1 MKQVQFTNTPLPF
14 LLLAPQVIIV
24 SIFFFWPAFW
34 ALWKSLFVEDPF
46 MGNAIFTGLDNFMML
61 FEDSSYWGTFAYTLL
76 FSLIVSLGALSVAMV
91 LAVNANAIMHRQAR
105 NGYRSLIMWIY
116 AVAPALAG
124 FVGAS
129 VFNQHF
135 GTFTHMLQNMGIDFN
150 IAQNGTHASIAII
163 LMSIWKQVSVNF
175 IFLLAGLQNIPNSV
189 KEASSLDCR
198 SPMRRFWTI
207 TFPLLAPTNF
217 FLLVINTTYAF
228 FETFGVIDLMTFRG
242 FPGGKTLVYEA
253 YKAYRDQD
261 YGGSAAQCVVLMIVV
276 FLLTFIQFRFIERKI
291 HY

>member
-1 MKQVQFTNTPLPF
+1 MKRVQFNRPF
-14 LLLAPQVIIV
+14 LPIMLLAPQVLII
-24 SIFFFWPAFW
+24 SIFFFWPALW

-46 MGNAIFTGLDNFMML
+46 MGNAIFTGLDNFKIL
-61 FEDSSYWGTFAYTLL
+61 FTNSDYWGIFAYTIL
-76 FSLIVSLGALSVAMV
+76 FSAIVSLGALSIAMI
-91 LAVNANAIMHRQAR
+91 LAINANAIIHRHTR

-124 FVGAS
+124 FTGAS
-129 VFNQHF
+129 LFNQHF
-135 GTFTHMLQNMGIDFN
+135 GAFTHMLQNMGIPFN
-150 IAQNGTHASIAII
+150 IAQNSYHVTIAII
-163 LMSIWKQVSVNF
+163 VMSIWKQVSVNF

-198 SPMRRFWTI
+198 SPIHRFWTI

-242 FPGGKTLVYEA
+242 LPGGKTLVYEA
-253 YKAYRDQD
+253 YKTYRDQD
-261 YGGSAAQCVVLMIVV
+261 YGGAAAQCVVLMILV
-276 FLLTFIQFRFIERKI
+276 FILTFIQFRFIERKI